1 MMPPMVWPTLDRD
14 DAFDAT
20 IEQSLPSH
28 SIGGKALQV
37 RALTSSLGQTQ
48 DLGDAESSDT
58 PMADGTRY
66 GEYAMRNACDVGMPV
81 AEPDQ
86 DAALIDLCDRL
97 TALAGELEG
106 LAKSDPSALDGGP
119 NKGRHDALWRERV
132 ELRGRIYELA
142 DPVTRAGAE
151 AAARAA
157 MAVWDRDVN
166 GNPTCKGLADRLAV
180 MALKSIASGPA
191 EA

>member
-1 MMPPMVWPTLDRD
+1 
-14 DAFDAT
+14 
-20 IEQSLPSH
+20 
-28 SIGGKALQV
+28 
-37 RALTSSLGQTQ
+37 
-48 DLGDAESSDT
+48 
-58 PMADGTRY
+58 
-66 GEYAMRNACDVGMPV
+66 
-81 AEPDQ
+81 
-86 DAALIDLCDRL
+86 
-97 TALAGELEG
+97 
-106 LAKSDPSALDGGP
+106 
-119 NKGRHDALWRERV
+119 LWRERV

>member
-1 MMPPMVWPTLDRD
+1 M
-14 DAFDAT
+14 
-20 IEQSLPSH
+20 Q
-28 SIGGKALQV
+28 
-37 RALTSSLGQTQ
+37 
-48 DLGDAESSDT
+48 
-58 PMADGTRY
+58 
-66 GEYAMRNACDVGMPV
+66 NACDVGMPV
-81 AEPDQ
+81 AEPGQ

-97 TALAGELEG
+97 TALAGELEA
-106 LAKSDPSALDGGP
+106 LARSDPSALDGGP

-132 ELRGRIYELA
+132 ELRGRIYA
-142 DPVTRAGAE
+142 MAGPVSRAGVE

-180 MALKSIASGPA
+180 MALKCIASGQT